1 MAGYKKAMASTPKK
15 TLAKDTKKYAS
26 QTVRLRASKE
36 IAKQEGVADKSWK
49 DARDF
54 TPKQKKAATDVNKAD
69 MNLGKGVGSVVNARS
84 KGQETKLAKRVNQSI
99 VARGGKPVKT
109 YTKKAK

>member
-1 MAGYKKAMASTPKK
+1 MATSKK
-15 TLAKDTKKYAS
+15 TLAKDTKKYTG
-26 QTVRLRASKE
+26 QQVQFRATKE
-36 IAKQEGVADKSWK
+36 VAKQTGVADKSWR

-54 TPKQKKAATDVNKAD
+54 TPEQKKAASDFNKAD
-69 MNLGKGVGSVVNARS
+69 MNLGKGVGNRINPKS
-84 KGQETKLAKRVNQSI
+84 KGQETKTTKRVNQSI